1 MHKYLVLLF
10 LFVFF
15 HISLQAE
22 RKTYVLTDAPIDVV
36 IVSHPKDK
44 DTLEYCIEGI
54 RENGKNIR
62 RIIVV
67 SSIKLTEH
75 AEWFDEKYFPF
86 TIKQIAYAIGKDDK
100 KKSEEFFNRTSRGP
114 GWYFQQLLK
123 LYSSFIIP
131 GISPNVLVIDADTVF
146 LNPTHF
152 LNESFGGLFC
162 VSYRPGKLA
171 YFNHAN
177 RLLPGY
183 ERIYPEFYSVCHHM
197 LFQRPILKEFF
208 KTVEQYHKKPFWKA
222 FCLAVD
228 LKGKK
233 GASEYELYYNYALRN
248 TDQVEIRE
256 LIYGLI
262 AHILKIVFFIK
273 KMDIILFLF
282 IPI

>member
-100 KKSEEFFNRTSRGP
+100 KKIEQAVVQVGIFNNYLNYT
-114 GWYFQQLLK
+114 LL
-123 LYSSFIIP
+123 S
-131 GISPNVLVIDADTVF
+131 
-146 LNPTHF
+146 
-152 LNESFGGLFC
+152 
-162 VSYRPGKLA
+162 
-171 YFNHAN
+171 
-177 RLLPGY
+177 
-183 ERIYPEFYSVCHHM
+183 
-197 LFQRPILKEFF
+197 LFQ
-208 KTVEQYHKKPFWKA
+208 
-222 FCLAVD
+222 
-228 LKGKK
+228 G
-233 GASEYELYYNYALRN
+233 
-248 TDQVEIRE
+248 
-256 LIYGLI
+256 
-262 AHILKIVFFIK
+262 
-273 KMDIILFLF
+273 FLLMF
-282 IPI
+282 